1 MVRRKRSLELA
12 VTNLR
17 KRIKMKA
24 CFKAWASYTRL
35 VWTLKFDKAQDY
47 YELYLQRICIRVWK
61 ENLLMARGQMLV
73 AVDWHE
79 MKLNEKYFSV
89 WLAYTR
95 EAKIIEETKLKHS
108 ENHYKFHVMWKMVKI
123 RIL

>member
-1 MVRRKRSLELA
+1 MELA